1 MIELIKYN
9 NDLLEAA
16 STKLDRLIAAT
27 YDQNH
32 PGQYFDAVNRQVD
45 YINTLQERINFLN
58 EREENNN
65 K

>member
-1 MIELIKYN
+1 MKELINYN
-9 NDLLEAA
+9 KDLLEAA

-27 YDQNH
+27 YDQSH